1 MTSSSTDKLSLW
13 SLTAL
18 VVGSMIGAG
27 IFSLPATFGRATGG
41 FGAIIAWCIAGGGM
55 LMLAFVFQTLA
66 QRKPDLDSGVFI
78 YAKAGFGQYLGFAS
92 ALGFWAGTCI
102 GNVSYFVLIKSTLG
116 AFFPIFGDGNT
127 IPAVLVASVILWGFH
142 ILLLRGVKS
151 AAAINT
157 IATVAKILP
166 IILFVV
172 VLIFAFKGDMFALN
186 FWGAPEVAAG
196 AASAADLSHL
206 NDYGYVGHAAAAIV
220 PTTEPE
226 SLFSQVRSTMLVTVF
241 VFLGIEGASVYSRYA
256 KERKHVGI
264 ATVMGFIGVLCL
276 LVMITMLSY
285 GVMLRPDLA
294 ALRQPSMAG
303 VLEAIVGRWGAIF
316 ISVGLIV
323 SVLGAY
329 LSWSLLAA
337 EVLFSAAK
345 SEIMPKVFAT
355 QNVNA
360 VPSSAVWLTNI
371 TIQVFLILTLFSQ
384 YAFQLALELTSS
396 LTLIPY
402 LLVGAYGLKL
412 ALTGETY
419 ENDKA
424 DHKKDLIIA
433 VVATFYSLLMIYAGG
448 MKYLL
453 LSAIIYGPGTVL
465 YIMAK
470 REQHAKLFTPA
481 EMGLFVIVMVAAVVA
496 IYNIATGVIT
506 I

>member
-1 MTSSSTDKLSLW
+1 MTSSSTNKLSLW

-66 QRKPDLDSGVFI
+66 QRKPELDSGVFI
-78 YAKAGFGQYLGFAS
+78 YAKEGFGDYLGFAA

-127 IPAVLVASVILWGFH
+127 IPAVIVASVILWGFH

-157 IATVAKILP
+157 IATIAKILP
-166 IILFVV
+166 IILFVI

-186 FWGAPEVAAG
+186 FWGAPQVAANVG
-196 AASAADLSHL
+196 DLSHL

-220 PTTEPE
+220 PTVEPE

-256 KERKHVGI
+256 KERSHVGI

-276 LVMITMLSY
+276 LVLITMLSY

-345 SEIMPKVFAT
+345 SQSMPKVFAT
-355 QNVNA
+355 ENSNA
-360 VPSSAVWLTNI
+360 VPSSAVWLTNV

-412 ALTGETY
+412 AWTGETY
-419 ENDKA
+419 ETDKR

-433 VVATFYSLLMIYAGG
+433 VVATFYSLLMLYAGG

-453 LSAIIYGPGTVL
+453 LSAIIYGPGTLL

-481 EMGLFVIVMVAAVVA
+481 EMVLFVIVMVAAVVA

>member
-1 MTSSSTDKLSLW
+1 MTSSSTNKLSLW

-78 YAKAGFGQYLGFAS
+78 YAKAGFGDYLGFAS

-116 AFFPIFGDGNT
+116 AFFPVFGDGNT

-142 ILLLRGVKS
+142 ILVLRGVKS

-157 IATVAKILP
+157 IATIAKILP
-166 IILFVV
+166 ILIFVI
-172 VLIFAFKGDMFALN
+172 VLIFAFKSDIFVLN
-186 FWGAPEVAAG
+186 FWGAPET
-196 AASAADLSHL
+196 ASLASVGDLSHL
-206 NDYGYVGHAAAAIV
+206 NDYGYVGHAAAAIT
-220 PTTEPE
+220 PTAEPE

-256 KERKHVGI
+256 KERSHVGI
-264 ATVMGFIGVLCL
+264 ATVLGFVGVLCL
-276 LVMITMLSY
+276 LVLITMLSY
-285 GVMLRPDLA
+285 GVLLRPDLA

-345 SEIMPKVFAT
+345 SQSMPKVFAT
-355 QNVNA
+355 ENSNA
-360 VPSSAVWLTNI
+360 VPSSAVWLTNV

-412 ALTGETY
+412 AWTGETY
-419 ENDKA
+419 ETDKT
-424 DHKKDLIIA
+424 DHKKDLIFAII
-433 VVATFYSLLMIYAGG
+433 ATFYALLMLYAGG

-453 LSAIIYGPGTVL
+453 LSAIIYGPGTLL

-470 REQHAKLFTPA
+470 REQQAKLFTPA
-481 EMGLFVIVMVAAVVA
+481 EMVLFVIVMVAAIVA
-496 IYNIATGVIT
+496 IYSIATGVIT

>member
-55 LMLAFVFQTLA
+55 LMLAFVFQSLA

-78 YAKAGFGQYLGFAS
+78 YAKAGFGNYLGFAS

-116 AFFPIFGDGNT
+116 AFFPVFGDGNT
-127 IPAVLVASVILWGFH
+127 ISAVLVASIILWSFH
-142 ILLLRGVKS
+142 ILVLRGVKN
-151 AAAINT
+151 AASINT
-157 IATVAKILP
+157 IATIAKILP
-166 IILFVV
+166 ILLFVI
-172 VLIFAFKGDMFALN
+172 VLIFAFKSDLFVIN
-186 FWGAPEVAAG
+186 FWGATQTPLSG
-196 AASAADLSHL
+196 DLSHL
-206 NDYGYVGHAAAAIV
+206 NDYGYVGHAAAAITPAV
-220 PTTEPE
+220 EPE

-264 ATVMGFIGVLCL
+264 ATVLGFIGVLCL
-276 LVMITMLSY
+276 LVLITMLSY

-303 VLEAIVGRWGAIF
+303 VLEAIVGRWGSIF
-316 ISVGLIV
+316 ISIGLIV

-337 EVLFSAAK
+337 EVLFAAAQHQ
-345 SEIMPKVFAT
+345 SVPKIFAT
-355 QNVNA
+355 ENSNS
-360 VPSSAVWLTNI
+360 VPSAAVWLTNI
-371 TIQVFLILTLFSQ
+371 TIQIFLILTLFSQ

-402 LLVGAYGLKL
+402 LLVAAYGFKL
-412 ALTGETY
+412 AWTGETY
-419 ENDKA
+419 ETDKA
-424 DHKKDLIIA
+424 THKKDLIIA
-433 VVATFYSLLMIYAGG
+433 LIATFYSLLMLYAGG

-453 LSAIIYGPGTVL
+453 LSAVIYAPGTLL
-465 YIMAK
+465 YIIAK
-470 REQHAKLFTPA
+470 REQRAKMFTPA
-481 EMGLFVIVMVAAVVA
+481 EMGLFIIIMGAAVVA
-496 IYNIATGVIT
+496 IYNIATGAIT

>member
-1 MTSSSTDKLSLW
+1 
-13 SLTAL
+13 
-18 VVGSMIGAG
+18 MIGAG

-66 QRKPDLDSGVFI
+66 QRKPDLDSGVFS
-78 YAKAGFGQYLGFAS
+78 YAKAGFGDYLGFAS

-116 AFFPIFGDGNT
+116 AFFPVFGDGNT
-127 IPAVLVASVILWGFH
+127 VPAVLVASVILWGFH
-142 ILLLRGVKS
+142 MLVLRGVKS

-157 IATVAKILP
+157 IATIAKILP
-166 IILFVV
+166 ILIFVI
-172 VLIFAFKGDMFALN
+172 VLIFAFKSDVFMLN
-186 FWGAPEVAAG
+186 FWGSPET
-196 AASAADLSHL
+196 ASLARVGDLSHL
-206 NDYGYVGHAAAAIV
+206 NDYGYVGHAAAAVV
-220 PTTEPE
+220 PAVEPE

-256 KERKHVGI
+256 KERSHVGI
-264 ATVMGFIGVLCL
+264 ATVLGFIGVLCL
-276 LVMITMLSY
+276 LVLITMLSY
-285 GVMLRPDLA
+285 GVLLRPDLA

-345 SEIMPKVFAT
+345 SNSMPRVFAT
-355 QNVNA
+355 ENSNA

-371 TIQVFLILTLFSQ
+371 TIQVFLILTLFSD

-419 ENDKA
+419 ETDKR
-424 DHKKDLIIA
+424 DHKKDLIFA
-433 VVATFYSLLMIYAGG
+433 VIATFYALLMIYAGG

-453 LSAIIYGPGTVL
+453 LSAIIYGPGTLL
-465 YIMAK
+465 YIIAK
-470 REQHAKLFTPA
+470 REQRAKLFTPA
-481 EMGLFVIVMVAAVVA
+481 EMVLFIIVMFAAITA
-496 IYNIATGVIT
+496 IYTIATGVIT

>member
-1 MTSSSTDKLSLW
+1 MANSATNKLSLPA
-13 SLTAL
+13 LTSL

-41 FGAIIAWCIAGGGM
+41 FGALIAWCIAGGGM

-66 QRKPDLDSGVFI
+66 QRKPNLDSGVFI
-78 YAKAGFGQYLGFAS
+78 YAKEGFGDYLGFAS

-127 IPAVLVASVILWGFH
+127 IPAVLIASVILWGFH
-142 ILLLRGVKS
+142 ILILRGVKE

-157 IATVAKILP
+157 IATFAKIIP
-166 IILFVV
+166 IFIFVI
-172 VLIFAFKGDMFALN
+172 VLIFAFKGDVFALN
-186 FWGAPEVAAG
+186 FWGTPDVVKG
-196 AASAADLSHL
+196 ADLSHL
-206 NDYGYVGHAAAAIV
+206 NDYGYVGHAAAAI
-220 PTTEPE
+220 TTSVEPE

-256 KERKHVGI
+256 KERSHVGI
-264 ATVMGFIGVLCL
+264 ATVLGFIGVLCL
-276 LVMITMLSY
+276 LVLITMLSY
-285 GVMLRPDLA
+285 GVLLRPDLA

-316 ISVGLIV
+316 ISIGLII

-345 SEIMPKVFAT
+345 SNSMPKIFAT
-355 QNVNA
+355 ENSNA
-360 VPSSAVWLTNI
+360 VPSAAVWLTNI
-371 TIQVFLILTLFSQ
+371 FIQIFLIFTLFTD

-412 ALTGETY
+412 AWTGETY
-419 ENDKA
+419 ETNNRG
-424 DHKKDLIIA
+424 HRKDLIFAII
-433 VVATFYSLLMIYAGG
+433 ATFYSALMIYAGG
-448 MKYLL
+448 LKYVL
-453 LSAIIYGPGTVL
+453 LSAIIYGPGTIL
-465 YIMAK
+465 YLIAK
-470 REQHAKLFTPA
+470 REQHQKAFNSYERILF
-481 EMGLFVIVMVAAVVA
+481 IVLIVAAVAA
-496 IYNIATGVIT
+496 IYSIATGIIT

>member
-1 MTSSSTDKLSLW
+1 MASATTNKLSLGQ
-13 SLTAL
+13 LTAL

-78 YAKAGFGQYLGFAS
+78 YAKAGFGNYLGFAS

-116 AFFPIFGDGNT
+116 AFFPVFGDGNT
-127 IPAVLVASVILWGFH
+127 ISAVLFASLLLWGFH
-142 ILLLRGVKS
+142 TLVLRGVKS
-151 AAAINT
+151 AAAINS

-166 IILFVV
+166 ILIFVIV
-172 VLIFAFKGDMFALN
+172 VIFAFRSDIFMLN
-186 FWGAPEVAAG
+186 FWGTPETSAL
-196 AASAADLSHL
+196 ASSGDLAHL
-206 NDYGYVGHAAAAIV
+206 DEYGYVGHASAALTAS
-220 PTTEPE
+220 EPE

-256 KERKHVGI
+256 KERRHVGI
-264 ATVMGFIGVLCL
+264 ATVLGFIGVLCL
-276 LVMITMLSY
+276 LVLITMLSY
-285 GVMLRPDLA
+285 GVLLRPDLA

-316 ISVGLIV
+316 ISLGLIV

-345 SEIMPKVFAT
+345 SNSMPRVFASE
-355 QNVNA
+355 NSNA
-360 VPSSAVWLTNI
+360 VPSAAVWLTNS
-371 TIQVFLILTLFSQ
+371 TIQVFLILTLFSE

-412 ALTGETY
+412 AATGETY
-419 ENDKA
+419 ETNKQGHA
-424 DHKKDLIIA
+424 RDLGFAI
-433 VVATFYSLLMIYAGG
+433 VATLYAVLMLYAGG
-448 MKYLL
+448 IKYLL
-453 LSAIIYGPGTVL
+453 LSAIIYAPGSLL
-465 YIMAK
+465 YIIAK
-470 REQHAKLFTPA
+470 REQHEKLFTAA
-481 EMGLFVIVMVAAVVA
+481 EWVLFIIVIVAAIAA
-496 IYNIATGVIT
+496 IYSIATGAIK

>member
-1 MTSSSTDKLSLW
+1 MTSSSSNKLSLW

-41 FGAIIAWCIAGGGM
+41 LGAIIAWCIAGGGM
-55 LMLAFVFQTLA
+55 LTLAFVFQTLA

-78 YAKAGFGQYLGFAS
+78 YAREGFGDYTGFAS

-116 AFFPIFGDGNT
+116 AFFPVFGDGNT
-127 IPAVLVASVILWGFH
+127 LFAVGVASAILWGFH
-142 ILLLRGVKS
+142 ILLLRGVKT
-151 AAAINT
+151 AASINT
-157 IATVAKILP
+157 VATIAKILP
-166 IILFVV
+166 IFIFVI
-172 VLIFAFKGDMFALN
+172 VLIFAFKADIFTLN
-186 FWGAPEVAAG
+186 FRGVTDTSG
-196 AASAADLSHL
+196 L
-206 NDYGYVGHAAAAIV
+206 VR
-220 PTTEPE
+220 E

-256 KERKHVGI
+256 SDRKHVGT
-264 ATVMGFIGVLCL
+264 ATVLGFIGVLCL
-276 LVMITMLSY
+276 LVLITMLSY
-285 GVMLRPDLA
+285 GVLLRPDLA

-316 ISVGLIV
+316 ISIGLIV

-337 EVLFSAAK
+337 EVLFSAA
-345 SEIMPKVFAT
+345 ENRLMPRVFRT
-355 QNVNA
+355 ENRNG
-360 VPSSAVWLTNI
+360 VPSAAVWLTNC
-371 TIQVFLILTLFSQ
+371 TIQVFLILTLFSD

-412 ALTGETY
+412 AVTRETY
-419 ENDKA
+419 ETVGA
-424 DHKKDLIIA
+424 ARKKDLVFALIA
-433 VVATFYSLLMIYAGG
+433 TGYALLMIYAGG

-453 LSAIIYGPGTVL
+453 LSAIIYAPGTLL
-465 YIMAK
+465 YIYAR
-470 REQHAKLFTPA
+470 REQRVCLFRHKSEA
-481 EMGLFVIVMVAAVVA
+481 GLFAILMIAAAVA
-496 IYNIATGVIT
+496 LYSIATGVMT
-506 I
+506 L

>member
-1 MTSSSTDKLSLW
+1 MTNSSTNTLSLW

-27 IFSLPATFGRATGG
+27 IFSLPATLGRATGV

-66 QRKPDLDSGVFI
+66 QRKPDLDSGVFS
-78 YAKAGFGQYLGFAS
+78 YAKEGFGDYLGFAS

-116 AFFPIFGDGNT
+116 AFFPVFGNGNT
-127 IPAVLVASVILWGFH
+127 IPAILVASIILWGFH
-142 ILLLRGVKS
+142 SLVLRGVKS
-151 AAAINT
+151 AATINT
-157 IATVAKILP
+157 IATIAKILP
-166 IILFVV
+166 ILIFII
-172 VLIFAFKGDMFALN
+172 VLIFAFKSDVFVLN
-186 FWGAPEVAAG
+186 FWGTPPA
-196 AASAADLSHL
+196 AASASVEGLSHL
-206 NDYGYVGHAAAAIV
+206 IDYGYVGHAAAVMTPHAG
-220 PTTEPE
+220 PE

-256 KERKHVGI
+256 KERRHVGL
-264 ATVMGFIGVLCL
+264 ATVLGFIGVLCL
-276 LVMITMLSY
+276 LVLITMLSY
-285 GVMLRPDLA
+285 GVLLRPELA
-294 ALRQPSMAG
+294 AQRQPSMAG

-316 ISVGLIV
+316 ISAGLIV

-345 SEIMPKVFAT
+345 SKSMPMVFARENT
-355 QNVNA
+355 NA

-371 TIQVFLILTLFSQ
+371 TIQVFLILTLFSE

-402 LLVGAYGLKL
+402 LLVAAYGLKL
-412 ALTGETY
+412 AWTGETY
-419 ENDKA
+419 ENDKT
-424 DHKKDLIIA
+424 DHRKDLIFALIA
-433 VVATFYSLLMIYAGG
+433 TLYALLMLYAGG
-448 MKYLL
+448 LKYLL
-453 LSAIIYGPGTVL
+453 LSAIIYGPGTL
-465 YIMAK
+465 LFILAK
-470 REQHAKLFTPA
+470 REQQLKLFTSA
-481 EMGLFVIVMVAAVVA
+481 ETGLFVIVMAAAIVA
-496 IYNIATGVIT
+496 IYSIATGIIT

>member
-1 MTSSSTDKLSLW
+1 MTSSSTNKLSLW

-66 QRKPDLDSGVFI
+66 QRKPELDSGVFI
-78 YAKAGFGQYLGFAS
+78 YAKEGFGDYLGFVS

-116 AFFPIFGDGNT
+116 AFFPVFGDGNT
-127 IPAVLVASVILWGFH
+127 ISAVVVASIILWGFH
-142 ILLLRGVKS
+142 ILVLRGVKS
-151 AAAINT
+151 AATINT
-157 IATVAKILP
+157 IATIAKILP
-166 IILFVV
+166 IIIFIV
-172 VLIFAFKGDMFALN
+172 VLVFAFKGDLFMLN
-186 FWGAPEVAAG
+186 FWGAPEVASL
-196 AASAADLSHL
+196 ASVGDLSHL
-206 NDYGYVGHAAAAIV
+206 NEYGYAGHAALAIA
-220 PTTEPE
+220 PTVESE

-256 KERKHVGI
+256 KERSHVGI

-276 LVMITMLSY
+276 LVLITMLSY

-316 ISVGLIV
+316 ISIGLIV

-337 EVLFSAAK
+337 EVLYSAAK
-345 SEIMPKVFAT
+345 SKSMPMVFAKE
-355 QNVNA
+355 NNNA

-371 TIQVFLILTLFSQ
+371 TIQVFLILTLFSN

-412 ALTGETY
+412 AWTEETY
-419 ENDKA
+419 ETDKSG
-424 DHKKDLIIA
+424 HKKDLIFAII
-433 VVATFYSLLMIYAGG
+433 ATFYALLMLYAGG
-448 MKYLL
+448 MKYML
-453 LSAIIYGPGTVL
+453 LSAVIYGPGTLL

-470 REQHAKLFTPA
+470 REQQEKLFTPA
-481 EMGLFVIVMVAAVVA
+481 EMGLFVIVMAAAVVA
-496 IYNIATGVIT
+496 IYSIAAGIIT